1 MAVPLSCLGYF
12 VDSNLFLQIFRLS
25 VPFHPQ
31 ILLYFCNIPMS
42 STFLG
47 TLALRAQFLN
57 CSVFTRSLLLSILS
71 LLLASSGLCT
81 SHSSFRTEVNAV
93 SSGRPDLIL
102 QTWGTHAFRE
112 PDVLLG
118 GIYHSTNYAFVKL
131 FIIYLLQNS

>member
-31 ILLYFCNIPMS
+31 VLLYFCNIQTS

-47 TLALRAQFLN
+47 ILAFRAQFLN
-57 CSVFTRSLLLSILS
+57 CSVFTWSLLLSILS
-71 LLLASSGLCT
+71 LLASSGLCT
-81 SHSSFRTEVNAV
+81 SHSSFRTELNTV

-102 QTWGTHAFRE
+102 QTWGIHAFRE

-131 FIIYLLQNS
+131 FITYLLQNS

>member
-31 ILLYFCNIPMS
+31 VLLYFCNIPTS

-47 TLALRAQFLN
+47 TLAFRAQFLN
-57 CSVFTRSLLLSILS
+57 CSVFTWSLLLSILS
-71 LLLASSGLCT
+71 LLASSGLCT
-81 SHSSFRTEVNAV
+81 SHSSFRTELNTV

-102 QTWGTHAFRE
+102 QTWGIHAFRE

-131 FIIYLLQNS
+131 FITYLLQNS